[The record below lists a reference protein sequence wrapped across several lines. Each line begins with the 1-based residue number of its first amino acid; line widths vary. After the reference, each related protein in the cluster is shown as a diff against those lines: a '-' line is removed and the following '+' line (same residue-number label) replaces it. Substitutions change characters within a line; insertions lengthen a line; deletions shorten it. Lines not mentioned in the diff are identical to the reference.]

1 MRVLV
6 DSGNQKEESLF
17 LDFRA
22 SRCKI
27 RVIIFSSQDVY
38 SEASFAVHL
47 K

>member
-1 MRVLV
+1 M
-6 DSGNQKEESLF
+6 
-17 LDFRA
+17 A

-38 SEASFAVHL
+38 SEASFAVYL